1 MDSQCSTYCYSV
13 VEPMLK
19 ILNQCQVKD
28 DEIKLLKDELADL
41 RQQLAVHKE
50 REANNKELLSLTS
63 RLDGLSK
70 QIEQLSNTRKEEL
83 KLEEEKKLEKEGER
97 KREQEK
103 QTERAHICSHD
114 EGFSSWQVIQRRRG
128 QDSSPNFY
136 RPWRD
141 YRNGFGDTNSSFF
154 IGLEKLHQ
162 LTKKQPHELIVRM
175 QHFNEI
181 VRYARYDNF
190 AIGSEGTQYQL
201 LSLGRHS
208 GNASDAMR
216 RSETMKFT
224 TLDRDN
230 DKHNFS
236 NCAQIN
242 QDAWWHA
249 ACSDWYVR
257 YQSPSTFIK
266 NSFQSSV
273 I

>member
-1 MDSQCSTYCYSV
+1 
-13 VEPMLK
+13 MLQ
-19 ILNQCQVKD
+19 ILKQCQVKD
-28 DEIKLLKDELADL
+28 DEMKLLKDELVDL

-50 REANNKELLSLTS
+50 REAKNKELLSLTS

-70 QIEQLSNTRKEEL
+70 QIEQLSNTRNEEL
-83 KLEEEKKLEKEGER
+83 KQKEEKELEKVGER
-97 KREQEK
+97 KNELEK
-103 QTERAHICSHD
+103 QAERAHICTHD

-128 QDSSPNFY
+128 QDSSINFY

-141 YRNGFGDTNSSFF
+141 YRDGFGDTNSSFF

-162 LTKKQPHELIVRM
+162 LTKKQPHELIVQM

-190 AIGSEGTQYQL
+190 EIGKEDTQYKL

-257 YQSPSTFIK
+257 YHSPSPLLKTLFTP
-266 NSFQSSV
+266 Q
-273 I
+273 